1 MKTIN
6 LILIL
11 ITFTLNIMGQSKKH
25 IHEEKGEVETYKISN
40 EDGSIFIYN
49 IAMPNLIINDEI
61 ITKYKVWPKRTL
73 VNDKEYVSKYLKPK
87 IKGEIDRENSMLSI
101 SYYYDLFSG
110 KLKWITI
117 SYDNS
122 IAIPIK
128 TIEEFE
134 KVMRKEDKAI
144 YNRETSSIK
153 DIPYFRRYVV
163 YDLSK
168 L

>member
-1 MKTIN
+1 MKIISF
-6 LILIL
+6 ILIL
-11 ITFTLNIMGQSKKH
+11 VTFSLNIMSQTKK
-25 IHEEKGEVETYKISN
+25 IVYEKKGKLETYKITTYDGTTFISN
-40 EDGSIFIYN
+40 VNTPN
-49 IAMPNLIINDEI
+49 IIIDEEV

-73 VNDKEYVSKYLKPK
+73 INDKEYVNKYLKPK
-87 IKGEIDRENSMLSI
+87 IKEKINSENSRLAI
-101 SYYYDLFSG
+101 NYFYDLSSG
-110 KLKWITI
+110 ELKWITI
-117 SYDNS
+117 FHENS
-122 IAIPIK
+122 ITIPIK
-128 TIEEFE
+128 AIEKFE